1 MKIEKVLN
9 LINENVVIDFGH
21 FHFDSAASFLN
32 RYCAE
37 DEEFEPDTW
46 GEETFEK
53 CKKDKDFVEYDEAK
67 KLYDKLSRKEQKF
80 VSPNG
85 KYKDSPKLVFRL
97 GEHDKNNLIGFIDVY
112 YFPKEKKSLS
122 DVDELIDDISSS
134 KSFDG
139 RDGFITMA
147 VDPKYRGKGIA
158 KKLLAA
164 AAKKAKEVGLDAL
177 TYEVE
182 YKNKPSINFIQK
194 FSSKFKN
201 ETPAP
206 KSDKDSGTLIFRYR
220 FEKDED
226 EMTSAILSTAPQ
238 GGALECGDNYV
249 PADMRTPK
257 VLGKIQKRKKDEDS
271 EDISSSILYRYMSVS
286 ELEDILTYNAF
297 KNLINFFDDSEGL
310 RKNPAGQLPFFKSF
324 TTKITQEAL
333 NDFMGPDHIIVLFD
347 AKALAKSSTKFSKCK
362 LLPYTFDDEDGAIHE
377 YEYRLFSEQDK
388 VPINPKKA
396 IKGVIFCP
404 EGGKISPEE
413 KEEILLNLDYAGVD
427 MHKQGK
433 VQVIRSWKPLRRH
446 FIWLSE
452 DDTILSTK

>member
-1 MKIEKVLN
+1 MKIGKVLN
-9 LINENVVIDFGH
+9 LINENVVINLGH

-32 RYCAE
+32 RYCSE

-46 GEETFEK
+46 GEETLEK

-97 GEHDKNNLIGFIDVY
+97 GERDKGNLIGFIDVY

-134 KSFDG
+134 NSFDG

-206 KSDKDSGTLIFRYR
+206 KTDKDSGTLIFRYR

-226 EMTSAILSTAPQ
+226 EITSAILSTAPQ
-238 GGALECGDNYV
+238 GGALECGDNYA
-249 PADMRTPK
+249 PGDMRVPR
-257 VLGKIQKRKKDEDS
+257 VLGKIQRRKK
-271 EDISSSILYRYMSVS
+271 
-286 ELEDILTYNAF
+286 
-297 KNLINFFDDSEGL
+297 
-310 RKNPAGQLPFFKSF
+310 
-324 TTKITQEAL
+324 
-333 NDFMGPDHIIVLFD
+333 
-347 AKALAKSSTKFSKCK
+347 KA
-362 LLPYTFDDEDGAIHE
+362 
-377 YEYRLFSEQDK
+377 
-388 VPINPKKA
+388 
-396 IKGVIFCP
+396 
-404 EGGKISPEE
+404 
-413 KEEILLNLDYAGVD
+413 
-427 MHKQGK
+427 
-433 VQVIRSWKPLRRH
+433 
-446 FIWLSE
+446 
-452 DDTILSTK
+452 

>member
-1 MKIEKVLN
+1 MKIGKVLN
-9 LINENVVIDFGH
+9 LINENVVINFGH
-21 FHFDSAASFLN
+21 FHFDSAVSFLN
-32 RYCAE
+32 HYCSE

-46 GEETFEK
+46 GEETLEK

-67 KLYDKLSRKEQKF
+67 ELYDKLSHKEQKF

-85 KYKDSPKLVFRL
+85 NYKDSPKLVFRL
-97 GEHDKNNLIGFIDVY
+97 GEHSKGNLIGFIDVY
-112 YFPKEKKSLS
+112 HFPKEKKSLS
-122 DVDELIDDISSS
+122 DVDELINDVSSS

-139 RDGFITMA
+139 KDGFITMA

-164 AAKKAKEVGLDAL
+164 ASKKAKKVGLDAL

-201 ETPAP
+201 KTPVP
-206 KSDKDSGTLIFRYR
+206 KSAKDFETLIFRYR

-238 GGALECGDNYV
+238 GGALECGDNYA
-249 PADMRTPK
+249 PGDMRVPK
-257 VLGKIQKRKKDEDS
+257 FLGKVQKRKKDEDS
-271 EDISSSILYRYMSVS
+271 EDISSSILYRYMSIS
-286 ELEDILTYNAF
+286 ELEDILAYNAF

-347 AKALAKSSTKFSKCK
+347 ATVLANSSTKFSKCK
-362 LLPYTFDDEDGAIHE
+362 LLPYNFDEGDGAIHE
-377 YEYRLFSEQDK
+377 YEYRLFSEHNR
-388 VPINPKKA
+388 VPVNPGKA
-396 IKGVIFCP
+396 IKGIIFCP
-404 EGGKISPEE
+404 EGGEISPEE
-413 KEEILLNLDYAGVD
+413 KEEILLNLDYVGVD

-446 FIWLSE
+446 FLWLSE
-452 DDTILSTK
+452 DDTLLSTK